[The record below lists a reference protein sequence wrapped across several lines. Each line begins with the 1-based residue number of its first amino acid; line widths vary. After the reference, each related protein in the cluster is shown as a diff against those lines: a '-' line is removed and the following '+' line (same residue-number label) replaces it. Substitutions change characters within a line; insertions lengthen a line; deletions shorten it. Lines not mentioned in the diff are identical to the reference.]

1 MDFAEGDEMLTRFQ
15 NPAEADKIMKIEK
28 DLEEVSSCRMRVET
42 GTSSMSLSSSRLC
55 PQGLSA
61 ILLLFYTAICFRG
74 ERNCCQVD
82 GRYLEA
88 GREHRIL
95 DEQKR

>member
-42 GTSSMSLSSSRLC
+42 
-55 PQGLSA
+55 
-61 ILLLFYTAICFRG
+61 
-74 ERNCCQVD
+74 
-82 GRYLEA
+82 
-88 GREHRIL
+88 
-95 DEQKR
+95 